1 MGEVWAG
8 SDETL
13 DRPVAIKFLRQ
24 EAVADHDRATAVERF
39 MREARASAGL
49 DHVGVPTV
57 YDVGIHDTEIYI
69 VMQLVPGVV
78 LGDLIAERGQLPVT
92 WAAAIGA
99 QTCSVLSAAHAASVV
114 HRDLKPQN
122 VIITPAGT
130 VKLLDFGIAAFL
142 GPAELSRLT
151 LTGEMLGTPI
161 YIAPEQADGVV
172 GPRTDLYA
180 LGCVLHELLT
190 GAPPYKADTALG
202 LLRAHR
208 QAPIPLVSEDRG
220 DVPHG
225 MVRLVERLLAK
236 DPQDR
241 PGSAAEVYEL
251 LVPWVIDDGGA
262 KHRRAPTGR
271 NLESG
276 DPTMPYRYPLRPLCG
291 GGQ

>member
-1 MGEVWAG
+1 M
-8 SDETL
+8 
-13 DRPVAIKFLRQ
+13 I
-24 EAVADHDRATAVERF
+24 
-39 MREARASAGL
+39 M
-49 DHVGVPTV
+49 PT
-57 YDVGIHDTEIYI
+57 
-69 VMQLVPGVV
+69 
-78 LGDLIAERGQLPVT
+78 
-92 WAAAIGA
+92 
-99 QTCSVLSAAHAASVV
+99 
-114 HRDLKPQN
+114 
-122 VIITPAGT
+122 GT

-190 GAPPYKADTALG
+190 GAPPYKADTTLG

-208 QAPIPLVSEDRG
+208 QAPIPFVSEVRG
-220 DVPHG
+220 DVPDG

-262 KHRRAPTGR
+262 THRARTGW

-276 DPTMPYRYPLRPLCG
+276 DPTMPYRYPFRPLCG